1 MSKHKLID
9 FVVTFMEVP
18 KLPFELERPF
28 SVNSILLWVSEQ
40 NPVSCC
46 LIQFSSIG
54 PSETPG
60 HVFCCGLVEKAW

>member
-9 FVVTFMEVP
+9 FVVTFMEVL

-28 SVNSILLWVSEQ
+28 SVKSILLWVSEQ
-40 NPVSCC
+40 NPDSCC

-60 HVFCCGLVEKAW
+60 HVLCCRLVEKA